1 MKALVD
7 RSTLRALA
15 RTPGF
20 TIMVIVSLALAV
32 GLTTTTYGIVDAV
45 MHPYVPYRAPEQLY
59 AVQTDAFDVSDD
71 LLADMA
77 RSLRAQRQLY
87 SDFAMALAARAHPT
101 IGVAGQTLD
110 VFPQEASVNFFDV
123 LGVRM
128 FAGRGF
134 RPEDRDAPD
143 RAGVVVSYR
152 FWRRYLH
159 GAMPLSSVPVMVDGQ
174 AYTVIGVLGPDVRRG
189 DVFLAMPR
197 ATEEGWFFGAGPVLR
212 VRSGVTEAQLTAALR
227 LAARQPE
234 PEVRSPA
241 RDSL

>member
-87 SDFAMALAARAHPT
+87 SDFAIALAARAHPT

-159 GAMPLSSVPVMVDGQ
+159 GATPLSSVPVMVDGQ
-174 AYTVIGVLGPDVRRG
+174 AYTVIGVLGARCAARRRVPRHAARHRRGMVLRRRARPQGAVRR
-189 DVFLAMPR
+189 DRSAADR
-197 ATEEGWFFGAGPVLR
+197 GPPP
-212 VRSGVTEAQLTAALR
+212 GCAPT
-227 LAARQPE
+227 
-234 PEVRSPA
+234 
-241 RDSL
+241 